1 MKRNNYDNLKAT
13 YEAYEWARDMRYKHP
28 ENMDY
33 KDAVN
38 ETYDNLMA
46 QIRFILWDEAP
57 EELKPPVN
65 PDELPF

>member
-13 YEAYEWARDMRYKHP
+13 YETYERARDMRYKHP
-28 ENMDY
+28 ENPDY

-46 QIRFILWDEAP
+46 QIRFILWDEAS
-57 EELKPPVN
+57 EELRPPVN